1 MTLTEYL
8 TLREQEGVNPTAAML
23 DLKAITGAGER
34 TVWNWHKAGKAPAYA
49 ERLMRV
55 WTEALPEQRERWF
68 SERG

>member
-8 TLREQEGVNPTAAML
+8 TILEREGVNPTTAML

-55 WTEALPEQRERWF
+55 WSEASPEQRARWF
-68 SERG
+68 AER

>member
-8 TLREQEGVNPTAAML
+8 TLREQEGVNPTTAML

-49 ERLMRV
+49 ERLMLV

-68 SERG
+68 SELR

>member
-1 MTLTEYL
+1 MTLAEYL
-8 TLREQEGVNPTAAML
+8 TERKKDGVTHTVALL

-68 SERG
+68 K